1 MCELYLLLL
10 LLALPVIC
18 RDTISEGI
26 EGKQADLFEEI
37 GVDTDEA
44 AGVTYALFEKL
55 IPIGGS
61 IKRARSGKAA

>member
-1 MCELYLLLL
+1 MHTTH
-10 LLALPVIC
+10 

-44 AGVTYALFEKL
+44 SGCPTYQQLADLLSKNSKRPSVVAGV
-55 IPIGGS
+55 
-61 IKRARSGKAA
+61 KRGRV